1 MRRQSVLTI
10 VPRPVSPEGY
20 THIPPVFLIM
30 HRLLS
35 ERLNIRLCPPSFTG
49 FLIIIYTT
57 NQAAIVLWNQIG
69 DNLIMDLGQTIYIL
83 SRLILGALASFF
95 AIMLWSKTR
104 DVAWM
109 LMVIG
114 TIAAYVETV
123 YSILNIFGISG
134 TNVLTIG
141 SMSLMSILLPSLP
154 TVFFIATLLVMVIR
168 KYRRR

>member
-1 MRRQSVLTI
+1 MDSGQ
-10 VPRPVSPEGY
+10 
-20 THIPPVFLIM
+20 LI
-30 HRLLS
+30 
-35 ERLNIRLCPPSFTG
+35 
-49 FLIIIYTT
+49 Y
-57 NQAAIVLWNQIG
+57 V
-69 DNLIMDLGQTIYIL
+69 L

-123 YSILNIFGISG
+123 YAILNLFGING
-134 TNVLTIG
+134 GDILVIG
-141 SMSLMSILLPSLP
+141 SMPLISILLPCLP
-154 TVFFIATLLVMVIR
+154 AVFFIAAFATMVVR